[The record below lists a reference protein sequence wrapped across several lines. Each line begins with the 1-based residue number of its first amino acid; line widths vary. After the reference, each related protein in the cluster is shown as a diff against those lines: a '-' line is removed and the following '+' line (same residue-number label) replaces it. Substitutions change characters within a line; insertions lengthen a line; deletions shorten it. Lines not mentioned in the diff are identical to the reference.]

1 MELGSFGSDAEDGFA
16 EAVNAVGGSFE
27 GLGGGIFRW
36 ASDDHLNRMVG
47 EEGGSQGIRTGRGR
61 ILQGFAAD
69 VEAAHG
75 GGIGGTVE
83 AAAAFGVAVAS
94 DGEVHGFLCDAKIA
108 VIERGF
114 VSVEEREDAE
124 NLIVER
130 AFEGGAADAVA
141 EAASFAPDFFQ
152 DAVECFQ
159 GEGAGSCAM

>member
-1 MELGSFGSDAEDGFA
+1 MELGSVGSDAEDGFA
-16 EAVNAVGGSFE
+16 EAVDAVGGSFE

-47 EEGGSQGIRTGRGR
+47 EEGGSQ
-61 ILQGFAAD
+61 A
-69 VEAAHG
+69 VG
-75 GGIGGTVE
+75 GG
-83 AAAAFGVAVAS
+83 
-94 DGEVHGFLCDAKIA
+94 
-108 VIERGF
+108 
-114 VSVEEREDAE
+114 EEREDAE